1 MADSR
6 LTLEWLGE
14 GLQFRARNEA
24 GVETVADGSAR
35 AGLSP
40 TQHLLVGLAG
50 CMGADIVDIMEKSR
64 APLSS
69 LEVAVDAWRAA
80 EPPRRFTRIV
90 LRIVAGGV
98 AEADSPKLQR
108 ALDLSQQTYCS
119 VLHTLRPDVELVFEL
134 ERR

>member
-6 LTLEWLGE
+6 LSLSWTGE
-14 GLQFRARNEA
+14 GLQFRARNETGAEVVTDGA
-24 GVETVADGSAR
+24 GQ

-40 TQHLLVGLAG
+40 TQHLLAGLAG

-64 APLSS
+64 APLAS

-90 LRIVAGGV
+90 LRITAGGV

-119 VLHTLRPDVELVFEL
+119 VLHTLRPDVELAFEL

>member
-1 MADSR
+1 MADTR
-6 LTLEWLGE
+6 VTLEWTGA
-14 GLQFRARNEA
+14 GLEFRAENETGA
-24 GVETVADGSAR
+24 GAVTDGSGR

-40 TQHLLVGLAG
+40 TQHLLAGLAG
-50 CMGADIVDIMEKSR
+50 CMAADIVDIMEKSR
-64 APLSS
+64 TPLAS
-69 LEVAVDAWRAA
+69 LEARVDAWRAA

-90 LRIVAGGV
+90 LRIIAGGV

-108 ALDLSQQTYCS
+108 ALDLSRQTYCS